1 MADPIYPSGRQP
13 LYYTKEFAF
22 TKMKVDKVSSYAVLY
37 LYSAGV
43 LTCFCFCCV

>member
-1 MADPIYPSGRQP
+1 MADSIQPAGRQP

-22 TKMKVDKVSSYAVLY
+22 TKMKVDKVSGYSVLY

-43 LTCFCFCCV
+43 LTCFCFRGV